1 MKELNNRFDTDK
13 SILDAIFDEIGE
25 NELLDH
31 VFDQVID
38 EFEMDETSVMALMM
52 DSDKYNFD
60 RSKDGW
66 EISIK

>member
-1 MKELNNRFDTDK
+1 MKELNNRFDTNK
-13 SILDAIFDEIGE
+13 PILDAIFDEIGE